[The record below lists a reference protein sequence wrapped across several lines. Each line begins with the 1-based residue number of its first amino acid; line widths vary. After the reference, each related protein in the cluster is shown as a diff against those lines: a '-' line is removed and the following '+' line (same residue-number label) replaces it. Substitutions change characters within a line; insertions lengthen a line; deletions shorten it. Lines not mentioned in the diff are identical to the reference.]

1 MGQQLTFP
9 RCCHLGCFPAGQ
21 SLPNA
26 ASHKMNL
33 SSFHTWCQCHHKRV
47 RKRKAHFIPSQ
58 SLSFLTNKT
67 SWIALLTLQN
77 QCKVRSRGNLNPVKT
92 FFQSGKDQKVC
103 QCAPKQPGIA
113 GRETRGWSCGVFGEY
128 LSSIWAWDVLPC
140 AVPDSVPKPI
150 LENTHSLLEL
160 NSHLFFQHCRGKPN
174 SCLPRCLAV
183 SLNPCRNQQ
192 GALLTGLLWQQN

>member
-1 MGQQLTFP
+1 MGQQFTFP

-33 SSFHTWCQCHHKRV
+33 SSFHMWCQCHHERV
-47 RKRKAHFIPSQ
+47 RKSLFYSFSESVIPDKQEILDCFAHTPKSVQGQIQRELKSSENF
-58 SLSFLTNKT
+58 LSVY
-67 SWIALLTLQN
+67 Q
-77 QCKVRSRGNLNPVKT
+77 P
-92 FFQSGKDQKVC
+92 GKDQKVC

-128 LSSIWAWDVLPC
+128 LSSIWEWDVLPC
-140 AVPDSVPKPI
+140 AVPDSVPRPI

-160 NSHLFFQHCRGKPN
+160 NSHLFFQHC
-174 SCLPRCLAV
+174 
-183 SLNPCRNQQ
+183 
-192 GALLTGLLWQQN
+192 